1 MPEISKPIPGLTP
14 ALAPF
19 FEAARRGVLVVQK
32 CDSCGRFRFPP
43 RGLCPDCLST
53 AASWTPV
60 SGRGEVFSFNVM
72 HQVYHPGFAAEVPY
86 AVAVVQLEE
95 GARMVSNVVSVKPH
109 EIRCG
114 MPVEVVFE
122 KLSDE
127 ITLPRFRLRQR
138 PERP

>member
-1 MPEISKPIPGLTP
+1 MPETSKPIPDLTP

-19 FEAARRGVLVVQK
+19 FGAARRGVLVVQK

-43 RGLCPDCLST
+43 RELCPDCLAT
-53 AASWTPV
+53 AASWAPV
-60 SGRGEVFSFNVM
+60 TGRGEVFSFNVM

-95 GARMVSNVVSVKPH
+95 GARMVSNVVGVKPH

-114 MPVEVVFE
+114 MPVEVVFD

-127 ITLPRFRLRQR
+127 ITLPRFRPRQR
-138 PERP
+138 LERP